1 MKKQEGKS
9 AMEEE
14 IKEQEGQKEE
24 QAVEKPLDKMTAKE
38 LREIAKEI
46 PGVTGAHAMKK
57 EQLLDII
64 KEDRGIKDEEPA
76 KKKSVKSTLSA
87 KELKEKIAQLRV
99 DKAAAREVWNRK
111 EVNRLRRRITRLKKR
126 TRKVAQA

>member
-14 IKEQEGQKEE
+14 IKEQEDQKEE

-57 EQLLDII
+57 EQLLVII

-87 KELKEKIAQLRV
+87 KELKEKIAQLKV

-111 EVNRLRRRITRLKKR
+111 EVNRLRRRINRLKKR
-126 TRKVAQA
+126 TRKVA